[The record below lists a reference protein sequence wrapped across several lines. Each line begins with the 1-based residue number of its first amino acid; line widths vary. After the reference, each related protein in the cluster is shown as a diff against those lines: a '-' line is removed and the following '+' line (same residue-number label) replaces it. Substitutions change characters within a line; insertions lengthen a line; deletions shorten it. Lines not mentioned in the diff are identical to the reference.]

1 MKGIS
6 SKAKS
11 KKNIKA
17 LPENRFGNYLLI
29 SNVDTKRLL
38 PGKRGNLPQS
48 VSVKL
53 MFPLCFTAS
62 QTVEMQVKVS
72 VFFNSIIFP
81 AFRCIYS
88 RCMRTRTGWRK
99 HMHTSTVQN
108 STCKHSAS
116 VPVPTHTHKQR
127 WINGNQTGIMELG
140 ETMATMAE
148 LHQCFPWQ
156 KLNSHPRET
165 ITHWTKWS
173 VCRCTRERRE

>member
-11 KKNIKA
+11 EKNIKA

-29 SNVDTKRLL
+29 SNVATKRLL
-38 PGKRGNLPQS
+38 PGKRWSLPQS
-48 VSVKL
+48 VSVKI
-53 MFPLCFTAS
+53 MFPLSFTAS
-62 QTVEMQVKVS
+62 QTVEMEVQVS
-72 VFFNSIIFP
+72 VFFLSIIFP
-81 AFRCIYS
+81 AFSRIYS
-88 RCMRTRTGWRK
+88 RCMRTGTGWRK
-99 HMHTSTVQN
+99 QHLQTLGQRPCPH
-108 STCKHSAS
+108 
-116 VPVPTHTHKQR
+116 THTHTQR
-127 WINGNQTGIMELG
+127 WINGNQTGIMDLG

-173 VCRCTRERRE
+173 VCRCTRERWE

>member
-29 SNVDTKRLL
+29 SNVATKRLL
-38 PGKRGNLPQS
+38 PGKRGSLPQS
-48 VSVKL
+48 VTVKI

-72 VFFNSIIFP
+72 VYFISIIFP
-81 AFRCIYS
+81 ALRRIYS

-116 VPVPTHTHKQR
+116 VPVPTHTHTNK
-127 WINGNQTGIMELG
+127 G
-140 ETMATMAE
+140 EQMA
-148 LHQCFPWQ
+148 
-156 KLNSHPRET
+156 
-165 ITHWTKWS
+165 I
-173 VCRCTRERRE
+173 RRELWTWVKQWRQWLSYINVFLDKSWILIHVKQ